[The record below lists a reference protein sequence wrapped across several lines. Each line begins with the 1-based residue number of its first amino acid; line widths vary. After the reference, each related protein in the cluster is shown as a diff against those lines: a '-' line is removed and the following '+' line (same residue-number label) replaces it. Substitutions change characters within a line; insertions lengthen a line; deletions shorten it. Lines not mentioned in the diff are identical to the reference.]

1 MMHSRNNST
10 KQEKMGTED
19 HVHGKLD
26 EYVTQTDA
34 VASKK
39 LENEPKA
46 AESPFCPIPAFKFL
60 LPTDGR
66 LLALRSTVLL
76 CLMTTAVVVG
86 YFSHTLLRANETTL
100 KNHHYD
106 SIVDQLENYV
116 DEIMNRQYE
125 ALSLVASAPR
135 NRCPTA
141 SSWPNCAVNFA
152 YMASTSNSL
161 ISITQSRGVGF
172 SPFVRE
178 NEVSSFETFVY
189 QLYAQQS
196 IPTLG
201 QQYGFKGINARNSSG
216 AMYHMTTPDPRGQNA
231 ILVPIVQIAKMEDN
245 LRAYMFNLYSEP
257 IRIANIDYMISCS
270 QERNTD
276 CLAVSDVVHLVQDPI
291 YRPAILLHYP
301 IRLFDANR
309 TIVGLTSGVI
319 NWDTIFSFS
328 ISDHVNG
335 IWAVLRSERDNV
347 EKYYS
352 FQFGNG
358 GASFVGLGDLHD
370 KRFDYSRRTFVV
382 SPFSGSTNYT
392 LCVYSSEEFE
402 EEYYTLGPTIAC
414 VISVLVVVFTSFIFV
429 AYDALMNR
437 RARESELVIQT
448 RQQFVRFISHEIRTP
463 INTIGLGMK
472 FFAKQIEDLLIDPS
486 LDVLVRLRS
495 MLELVHDVEQSS
507 EAAIVIL
514 NDLIN
519 YDKLKGGMLQ
529 LEVEEIDIID
539 HMMSTIRPF
548 KVQAQQVD
556 VEILV
561 ELILK
566 DDGNESKRMHDL
578 LVLGDRVKIGQVM
591 RNLISN
597 ALKFTPKG
605 GRVTVTGTVHAD
617 LLMPLNRLR

>member
-1 MMHSRNNST
+1 MNSYS
-10 KQEKMGTED
+10 KQEEKRSED
-19 HVHGKLD
+19 HVHGKLNSSD
-26 EYVTQTDA
+26 LCETHA
-34 VASKK
+34 VGGASKK

-46 AESPFCPIPAFKFL
+46 ADSPFGLTPLFKFL
-60 LPTDGR
+60 ALTDVR

-76 CLMTTAVVVG
+76 CLLATAVVVG
-86 YFSHTLLRANETTL
+86 YFSYTLLRANETTL
-100 KNHHYD
+100 KNHHYQ
-106 SIVDQLENYV
+106 SLVDQLETYV
-116 DEIMNRQYE
+116 DEIMNRQYQ
-125 ALSLVASAPR
+125 ALSLVAAAPR

-152 YMASTSNSL
+152 YMSSTANSL
-161 ISITQSRGVGF
+161 ISMTQSRGVGF

-178 NEVSSFETFVY
+178 SEVSSFETFVY
-189 QLYAQQS
+189 QFYAQQGYS
-196 IPTLG
+196 TLG
-201 QQYGFKGINARNSSG
+201 QQYGFKGINAKNSSG
-216 AMYHMTTPDPRGQNA
+216 KMYHMTTPDPSGQNS

-257 IRIANIDYMISCS
+257 IRIANIDYMISCTK
-270 QERNTD
+270 QRNTD
-276 CLAVSDVVHLVQDPI
+276 CLAISDVVHLVQDTS
-291 YRPAILLHYP
+291 YRPAVLLHYP
-301 IRLFDANR
+301 VRLTDTNK
-309 TIVGLTSGVI
+309 TIVGLISGVI
-319 NWDTIFSFS
+319 NWDTILSFS
-328 ISDHVNG
+328 VPGHVEG
-335 IWAVLRSERDNV
+335 ILAVLRSERNNV
-347 EKYYS
+347 EQFYT
-352 FQFGNG
+352 FQFEG
-358 GASFVGLGDLHD
+358 GDASFVGLGDLHD
-370 KRFDYSRRTFVV
+370 KRYDFSRRTIVV
-382 SPFSGSTNYT
+382 SPYSGSTNYT
-392 LCVYSSEEFE
+392 LFVYSSDSFE
-402 EEYYTLGPTIAC
+402 EEYYTMGPTIAC
-414 VISVLVVVFTSFIFV
+414 VISVLVVVVTSFIFI

-486 LDVLVRLRS
+486 LDVLTRLRS

-548 KVQAQQVD
+548 KVQAQQVN

-561 ELILK
+561 ELRLQ
-566 DDGNESKRMHDL
+566 DDNETKRMHDL

-597 ALKFTPKG
+597 ALKFTPKEG
-605 GRVTVTGTVHAD
+605 QVTVTGTVHVD
-617 LLMPLNRLR
+617 RLMSLRYRLH